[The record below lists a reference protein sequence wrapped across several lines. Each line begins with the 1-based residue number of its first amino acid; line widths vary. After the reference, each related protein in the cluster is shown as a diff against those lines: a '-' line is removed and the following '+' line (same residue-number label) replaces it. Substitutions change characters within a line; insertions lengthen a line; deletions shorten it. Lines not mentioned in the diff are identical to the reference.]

1 MDRQMIDNATLYS
14 VIIIIGFIMILL
26 TYLTKK
32 QWDLMVYYTKLILIL
47 FAVLGGFTLVMAI
60 CLIGGQYVK

>member
-1 MDRQMIDNATLYS
+1 MFD
-14 VIIIIGFIMILL
+14 V
-26 TYLTKK
+26 TKK

-60 CLIGGQYVK
+60 CVIGGQYVK